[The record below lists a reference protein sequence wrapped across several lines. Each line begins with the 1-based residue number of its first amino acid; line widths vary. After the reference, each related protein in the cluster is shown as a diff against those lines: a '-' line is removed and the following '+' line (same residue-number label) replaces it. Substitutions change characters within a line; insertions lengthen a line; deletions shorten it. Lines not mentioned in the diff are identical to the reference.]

1 MNKKNNVIIANW
13 LGEVSFETT
22 RNKID
27 EFNDY
32 FESEEELQL
41 SEENNFNID
50 SYGMLFEEPYT
61 TLEPSGKF
69 VVISKYSIYDE
80 HLQEGYLFEFINCD
94 CPAEIEKY
102 LYDDWIFVDEFQEL
116 VKYIDNKYEEVN
128 EIIDEN
134 NYEIDN
140 AGTGCLRFSDFNFKE
155 FLDIIEAK
163 EPKVL

>member
-1 MNKKNNVIIANW
+1 MNKKINVIIANW

-41 SEENNFNID
+41 SEENNFKID

-94 CPAEIEKY
+94 CPAELEKY
-102 LYDDWIFVDEFQEL
+102 LYDDWIFVDEFQST
-116 VKYIDNKYEEVN
+116 KN
-128 EIIDEN
+128 
-134 NYEIDN
+134 
-140 AGTGCLRFSDFNFKE
+140 
-155 FLDIIEAK
+155 
-163 EPKVL
+163 